1 MKGVSEPKYIKGS
14 QREKQ
19 SSYFTKSAKTLTNLD
34 KNTLMLLLFSHPVM
48 SNSLGPHGLQHASP
62 PCLSPSLG
70 VCPSSCSLHLW
81 CVISATR
88 VVSSTHLKS
97 LMFLFPVLIP
107 DCYSP
112 SPAFLMMHSVYRL
125 NKQGDSRQPC
135 CTPFSILNQ
144 SVVPSDQ
151 IRSDQ
156 SLSRIRLFATP
167 WIAARQACHVH
178 KFS

>member
-125 NKQGDSRQPC
+125 SKQGNSRQHC
-135 CTPFSILNQ
+135 RTPFLTWPNQ
-144 SVVPSDQ
+144 
-151 IRSDQ
+151 
-156 SLSRIRLFATP
+156 LFHTG
-167 WIAARQACHVH
+167 
-178 KFS
+178 F